1 MKREVTSLEIR
12 KGHSRLLLEKV
23 VPGPL
28 RAAVHGGVS
37 FFYKITLDG
46 SLRCMT
52 PDRDEARACWRG
64 CHRWLLTGRTST
76 AEVMP

>member
-23 VPGPL
+23 VPGPIL
-28 RAAVHGGVS
+28 SSLNPGVS
-37 FFYKITLDG
+37 FFYKITIDG

-52 PDRDEARACWRG
+52 ADRDEARSCWRG
-64 CHRWLLTGRTST
+64 CHRWLFTGRSST
-76 AEVMP
+76 AEVLP